1 MPLSDQYRESILD
14 ERSGFDNFCS
24 FATARA
30 KGSLSQWVR
39 GPGIKKEPSSGA
51 P

>member
-1 MPLSDQYRESILD
+1 MSLRNPSKESILD
-14 ERSGFDNFCS
+14 ERSRFDNFCS

-30 KGSLSQWVR
+30 KGALSQWVR
-39 GPGIKKEPSSGA
+39 GPGIKKEPSSGT